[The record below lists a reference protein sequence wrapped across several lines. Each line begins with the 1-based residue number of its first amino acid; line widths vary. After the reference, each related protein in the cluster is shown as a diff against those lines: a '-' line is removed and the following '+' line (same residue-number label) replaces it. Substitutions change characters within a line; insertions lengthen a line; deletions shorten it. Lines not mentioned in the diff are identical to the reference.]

1 VDLAALVEGYAG
13 PGKRSGASVL
23 FQCPN
28 PAHPDRHPSFEVNTR
43 KNRARCYSQCGFSG
57 DALDL
62 VKWLEGL
69 DTGRAADR
77 LRAFLGEWE
86 SAAPITH
93 KTPAAPVRREP
104 RGPLPTLPGENVPA
118 EVKARYLARYCAGRG
133 WPLSVVERF
142 GLDVVNVSGSV
153 RIRHN
158 YFDILDSGEWAAVW
172 AQDRATG
179 AGGPKWLNPRDLT
192 PLPYNLRSLE
202 ADALEAVVITEGP
215 ADAITAALALDGVE
229 RVAVI
234 GVPGASNWRDE
245 WAEYVEG
252 LSVVICRD
260 DDSAGESFAQKVGES
275 LSSAATAVT
284 PPAHDLSDLLIRSG
298 LDAVRGLLLDALDE
312 VAPGEVVESDDERAL
327 RLVFEAFPGS
337 QLVEEV
343 SA

>member
-1 VDLAALVEGYAG
+1 
-13 PGKRSGASVL
+13 
-23 FQCPN
+23 
-28 PAHPDRHPSFEVNTR
+28 
-43 KNRARCYSQCGFSG
+43 
-57 DALDL
+57 
-62 VKWLEGL
+62 
-69 DTGRAADR
+69 
-77 LRAFLGEWE
+77 
-86 SAAPITH
+86 
-93 KTPAAPVRREP
+93 
-104 RGPLPTLPGENVPA
+104 
-118 EVKARYLARYCAGRG
+118 
-133 WPLSVVERF
+133 
-142 GLDVVNVSGSV
+142 
-153 RIRHN
+153 
-158 YFDILDSGEWAAVW
+158 
-172 AQDRATG
+172 
-179 AGGPKWLNPRDLT
+179 
-192 PLPYNLRSLE
+192 LRSLE